1 MREPTTP
8 VQRALAQAILEDSV
22 RSRSDR
28 KIAIDDPTNY
38 RSVPT
43 SGSNNMCSFH
53 TIAQFLLFYNHINRP
68 ESPIS
73 NTFETMVH
81 NCCDPQVFGETFYTD
96 FIERLQGLSQQ
107 YQQRLLG
114 WLLKYCY
121 CYQENNLHIL
131 NTPVQMGEDE
141 VFEWISTALKI
152 NVLEIRHTSISGQTM
167 NSFREIIPNGRLE
180 DADDTLILFLNGTGG
195 GMATGSYD
203 VCDEPL
209 TIVTDHIDAFLQ
221 QRRMDDGHVELFS
234 IDDLLG
240 FCIDQYHQVHGVG
253 KNMAFVHKE
262 IWWAPDHSFHLSTQD
277 APNSLSNFRVKFFD
291 YANRARMA
299 NEKFRIDCLP
309 VWQNKSPQF
318 SDEQCQIFRDDV
330 GFVTTSWRVFTDED
344 KTLLETHLNIQKL
357 KRGNR
362 YSISE
367 TSMRV
372 NQAFGHFELV
382 VRTNGVQNPFPP
394 GRQGFGY
401 YNPFGNWDSVL
412 RYIDTGNVPQLPER
426 YSSFSLFGDLPVKTS
441 DVDSEL
447 MSQVDEIR
455 QYIEVL
461 KRDIQKLDEES
472 ALSDLYEYL
481 ICQVHILHNCA
492 ILSSSTTRGLSAKQ
506 KEVYSEQFQAT
517 RQGITRFLHR
527 VLNDPQ
533 HPLYAPLHEMDSIK
547 QIVLNIVLILSVVGG
562 IALAIDLA
570 VHERQTIFKLPTNK
584 QQVIAACYQRVHHEE
599 QAASTP

>member
-180 DADDTLILFLNGTGG
+180 DADDTLILFLNGIGG

-253 KNMAFVHKE
+253 KNMVFVHKE

-412 RYIDTGNVPQLPER
+412 RYIDTGNVPQ
-426 YSSFSLFGDLPVKTS
+426 F
-441 DVDSEL
+441 
-447 MSQVDEIR
+447 Q
-455 QYIEVL
+455 
-461 KRDIQKLDEES
+461 RDILLFRCLVIYRLKPVMLILNLCHKLMRFVNILRC
-472 ALSDLYEYL
+472 LSVIFRNLMKNL
-481 ICQVHILHNCA
+481 LCQTSMNILFVKFTFY
-492 ILSSSTTRGLSAKQ
+492 TTARYYHHQPL
-506 KEVYSEQFQAT
+506 EVCLQNKKRFIVNNFKPLG
-517 RQGITRFLHR
+517 QGITRFLHR